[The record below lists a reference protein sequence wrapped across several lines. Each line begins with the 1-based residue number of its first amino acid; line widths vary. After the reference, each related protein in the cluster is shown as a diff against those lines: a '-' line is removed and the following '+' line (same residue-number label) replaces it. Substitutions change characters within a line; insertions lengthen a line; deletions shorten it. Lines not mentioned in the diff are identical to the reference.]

1 MAERL
6 LKRSELYELVWK
18 QPVRTVAAD
27 IGISDVALA
36 KACRKHKIPMPGRG
50 AWRRKECGYKV
61 KQVPLPM
68 LPDGKDPI
76 ITFRATRGSQEVAS
90 PPSPEEALEQRPEN
104 RVTVAQELLK
114 RHKFVRRTLA
124 NLRQQARGPRPLVS
138 TRGIDRFQVSVAR
151 TSFERVER
159 LLQAL
164 VRAWTVRGYE
174 LVEGEAGKSLLT
186 VKVNGEPIALA
197 INERTKR
204 VVHVPTEKEKL
215 RMELNPGWEPDL
227 YDTVPT
233 GTLAIRVANSPDQP
247 QRATVR
253 DRSGAPL
260 EVRLNE
266 LLARMAEAARLI
278 RERHEEQ
285 ERQRKKWEE
294 EARRREE
301 ARQQAQLER
310 ARLRRMTELV
320 ELWQEQE
327 GLRGFLDV
335 VRKRMEDARPEL
347 IPAAEAWVKW
357 AEDYLEERHPADA
370 LFFEPLIQPGSSE
383 FYHYSTTNAGPYGY

>member
-6 LKRSELYELVWK
+6 LKRSDLYELVWK

-50 AWRRKECGYKV
+50 TWRRKECGYRV

-68 LPDGKDPI
+68 VPDGKDPI
-76 ITFRATRGSQEVAS
+76 ITFRAGSQAVAS
-90 PPSPEEALEQRPEN
+90 QSSVEEAFEQRPEN
-104 RVTVAQELLK
+104 RVTVPQEILK

-124 NLRQQARGPRPLVS
+124 NLRQQARGPRPLVD
-138 TRGIDRFQVSVAR
+138 TRGVDRFRVSIAR
-151 TSFERVER
+151 TGLDRVGR

-164 VRAWTVRGYE
+164 VDACTARGYE
-174 LVEGEAGKSLLT
+174 LVEGEAGRSLLT
-186 VKVNGEPIALA
+186 VKVNGEPIELA
-197 INERTKR
+197 ITERTKR
-204 VVHVPTEKEKL
+204 AVHVPTEKEEIQ
-215 RMELNPGWEPDL
+215 MELNPGWEPHL
-227 YDTVPT
+227 YDIVPT
-233 GTLAIRVANSPDQP
+233 GTLAIRVVNSPIQS

-253 DRSGAPL
+253 DRSGEPL
-260 EVRLNE
+260 EGRLNE
-266 LLARMAEAARLI
+266 LLARMSEAAQFI
-278 RERHEEQ
+278 RERREDQ
-285 ERQRKKWEE
+285 ERQRQKWEE

-327 GLRGFLDV
+327 RLRGFLDV
-335 VRKRMEDARPEL
+335 VRKRMKVARPEL
-347 IPAAEAWVKW
+347 SPAAQAWVKW
-357 AEDYLEERHPADA
+357 AENYLKERHPADA
-370 LFFEPLIQPGSSE
+370 LFLDPLIQPGSSE
-383 FYHYSTTNAGPYGY
+383 FYHYSTTSAGPYGF